1 MKGTLRDKNILTTV
15 ECYRLLNRGDFARC
29 LRAGWIQPC
38 VQMPTP
44 KGFRARYS
52 RADLERCEARLA
64 AGEQP
69 GDRSPLRCYV

>member
-1 MKGTLRDKNILTTV
+1 MITLLREKAILTTV
-15 ECYRLLNRGDFARC
+15 ECYRLLNRGDFERC
-29 LRAGWIQPC
+29 VRAGWIRPC

-52 RADLERCEARLA
+52 RADLEKCEARLA

-69 GDRSPLRCYV
+69 FERSRSRLSH